1 MVPSTKRFTKEI
13 LVFIVVLLILFY
25 EIKIPHH
32 GATWYLG
39 LVEIV
44 KSVKAATSS
53 TLK

>member
-39 LVEIV
+39 LGGNC
-44 KSVKAATSS
+44 
-53 TLK
+53 